1 MTKVR
6 CSLFWVLRTD
16 SHRAKLASV
25 LGGKMGMKIGLD
37 DGSVD
42 IYHSYDSF
50 GKNPYLKYG
59 LLVVCLS

>member
-1 MTKVR
+1 M
-6 CSLFWVLRTD
+6 LFILG
-16 SHRAKLASV
+16 AKNRQPQGKTGIL